1 MASLSTK
8 LPLTYSSIDGFAQ
21 IKTFKSLTR
30 QNFKMLLLTAPG
42 ERVMIPSYGVGLKT
56 YLFSLYGESTQSKI
70 IAKIN
75 EQVELYMPYIKVNNI
90 DFTSSEPD
98 LNRMEMKIS
107 YSIPSIGVADLLDL
121 TI

>member
-90 DFTSSEPD
+90 ETD